1 MPLQSSHVF
10 ASHIGHTGKTTLAY
24 QMSTFFAQKHP
35 DLTVLIMDL
44 AEEGDLT
51 KRLLGGVDAAAGKV
65 ESLPSGLTSWL
76 WSSKF
81 DVMEHAVK
89 LKEHNPA
96 LPENLY
102 LISSGAWPRTEAP
115 MDDDVRKQVR
125 KTELVLHAIA
135 GEDKSA
141 AANALVSA
149 LQDVDIVV
157 DETYAPYPQAYSF
170 ATFLSTFG
178 LTESSTQKFVSQKY
192 VLRVDG
198 TLSES
203 DGLDWFESRVAYP
216 DWAAEGLA
224 RYIRGDASQRR
235 KYFRNIAANEE
246 PEVLT
251 AAMCAADLPSCN
263 ESSFAAP
270 IDVAS
275 ITQETELSG
284 AAAAWAMLSTVT
296 WKLFCDTDGDR
307 RPSPYTLLAYGLCDQ
322 AIVPLHLNKGDLD
335 RTETMLGVMHELRQR
350 GEIQTQAN
358 CDMMNLL
365 TIVACQYLSLL
376 RRFAWTSWNPA
387 MRGWL
392 FVHTPES
399 QVDFIKCSTAV
410 LRVLADNVLKPS
422 EELGLPV
429 AEMESRIT
437 ESGKKNI
444 KFQSGDIA
452 YDTKG
457 ETISNVMDGLKQLEE
472 KFEAMSLS

>member
-65 ESLPSGLTSWL
+65 ESLFGGVFRLLQAAEKRPSGLTSWL

-115 MDDDVRKQVR
+115 MDDDVRKQVVAR
-125 KTELVLHAIA
+125 IR
-135 GEDKSA
+135 
-141 AANALVSA
+141 
-149 LQDVDIVV
+149 
-157 DETYAPYPQAYSF
+157 
-170 ATFLSTFG
+170 
-178 LTESSTQKFVSQKY
+178 ES
-192 VLRVDG
+192 
-198 TLSES
+198 
-203 DGLDWFESRVAYP
+203 LD
-216 DWAAEGLA
+216 
-224 RYIRGDASQRR
+224 Q
-235 KYFRNIAANEE
+235 
-246 PEVLT
+246 
-251 AAMCAADLPSCN
+251 
-263 ESSFAAP
+263 
-270 IDVAS
+270 
-275 ITQETELSG
+275 
-284 AAAAWAMLSTVT
+284 STVT

-350 GEIQTQAN
+350 GEIQTQVLFIVWNFVKVQKDEPADYRGMPIPFTPTKVCMDILESCN
-358 CDMMNLL
+358 ARLYRSAQEL
-365 TIVACQYLSLL
+365 T
-376 RRFAWTSWNPA
+376 
-387 MRGWL
+387 GL

-429 AEMESRIT
+429 AEMESKIT